1 VGGDGLG
8 SEQRDSEKGGVKIGC
23 FQAKTSPRPWLVD
36 SAAEQHVSPDI
47 DQFQELHSTSP
58 QILTG
63 ATGVDIVITQ
73 AGTVFLETDC
83 SGSPTII
90 VLREVLY
97 CPQVS
102 ASLIFR
108 KVLDNHGWTWRG
120 GGGFDYLYDD
130 TGSLGL
136 VAKLNNSQY
145 EVTALPVM
153 RTTERAEVATYIAHA
168 LLVTPPLSSHADTAP
183 GEEGIIPTSNL
194 WHRRFGHLHYADLR
208 KLSSGLVKGIPPIE
222 ARACPRDCRICIQ
235 AKGSRPPF
243 RASITQTTQPLAL
256 LHIDLCG
263 PMQTPTLGG
272 GRYFMGTTDDYTGF
286 AIVSILAGKSG
297 PEIYAHLTTIISKLE
312 NLTGFKVQ
320 ILRTDGG
327 GEFCNNAMSAYL
339 DEKGISHHTTTPYTP
354 QSNGVAERQNRTL
367 VSMTRAMLVDQIL
380 GDEYWGD
387 AIETAAYIRN
397 RSPTT
402 DRDRTLYEML
412 FGIVPDVSHLR
423 IFGSPCMYQV
433 PAEKRTKL
441 EDRYI
446 PGIMLGYASENFQP
460 GATLSKAY
468 KVQAADGH
476 IVVSRDVRFLE
487 RGRLSV
493 SSIPLPSAVP
503 EEEEESEAGLTEG
516 LPWWDDEEEHVPHY
530 VVQQTAGAWGVPSYG
545 ESSKVS
551 SSSDSAA
558 TGNEDEQEELVPEQ
572 EELVPEQE
580 ELVPEQEELVPEQ
593 EELWAEQEELEDEE
607 AFSTLLVNTPAQTPA
622 PAPRRTTRTSEPPRR
637 LGFKTAITPMIAILT
652 SAKNA
657 FAQPEAPLW
666 RQAMDDEMTSQHEKG
681 TWKLVELVP
690 GKRPLTPKWVFTVKR
705 DSAGAVQRFKARLVV
720 RGFMQIPG
728 VDFTEVYAPV
738 SKHTTLRALLAM
750 ICAED
755 MEAHHLDIKTAFL
768 NGDLD
773 EEIYMSQPPGF
784 EDGSPRVCK
793 LIKAVYGLRQAP
805 RQWHKKLKQLL
816 NALGFESCDYA
827 DASLFTYWD
836 ESTKCLVFILV
847 YVDDLLICSKTLE
860 AVTWCKSLIGKE
872 FEHTDLGPVS
882 CFIGFEIE
890 RDRKLKTV
898 KLNQRRLL
906 MDLLSAFSRY
916 VHGTKMVPMQA
927 DVNLEKDDEHPLNT
941 KVYHYGSLVGS
952 LLYLAVCSRP
962 DISHVVSVLSRFM
975 SCPAVKHWDAAVY
988 VLQYLAGT
996 VDLGIVYSES
1006 CTLEGYCDADFG
1018 RKPDFPRRSATGFVF
1033 LMNGGPVAWTS
1044 RRQPTVA
1051 SSTQE
1056 AEYMAAASAVKEA
1069 LWLRKLMIAFGRP
1082 VRCVEMYSDN
1092 QAAITLLQSS
1102 GDSARAKHID
1112 IAHHFAKERVLM
1124 GDVIF
1129 KYLSTTEMVADG
1141 LTKPL
1146 SRVPFD
1152 NFKDMLGLKI

>member
-1 VGGDGLG
+1 MSDAHPKLPMLTAKVPFVTWQPRILAALQSKGLDKFLLTPAITGLATSEGLSATSRGATAGGGTKPVRRTVSQGGASRTNPLFDDGFNASDSKAMGFIRTLKFEAKETVDTFLTRSYTLYSRLMTTSDAVTEHTLCQKILDALPLHWESFVFAVRFHQSDQQKYDVLADQMRQTESQMQSKAPFVKTNAFSATTAAKHRSPATTHGKSKFKPKFVQTTTEKQSG
-8 SEQRDSEKGGVKIGC
+8 SAPFFPGECRYCHVRGHKEMDCPQKASDDSWHTSDNLPGPISRRNAYMAVLADEKPAV
-23 FQAKTSPRPWLVD
+23 TSPPKPTVRFSAFATTCRPALSLFRTPVGPLK
-36 SAAEQHVSPDI
+36 SSLLPVRTFTKFS

-102 ASLIFR
+102 ASLISR

-153 RTTERAEVATYIAHA
+153 RTTERAEVAMYIAHA
-168 LLVTPPLSSHADTAP
+168 LLVTPPLSSHADTTP

-339 DEKGISHHTTTPYTP
+339 DAKGISHHTTTPYTP

-367 VSMTRAMLVDQIL
+367 VSMTRAMLVDQVL
-380 GDEYWGD
+380 
-387 AIETAAYIRN
+387 
-397 RSPTT
+397 
-402 DRDRTLYEML
+402 
-412 FGIVPDVSHLR
+412 
-423 IFGSPCMYQV
+423 
-433 PAEKRTKL
+433 
-441 EDRYI
+441 
-446 PGIMLGYASENFQP
+446 GIMLGYASENFQP

-551 SSSDSAA
+551 SSSESAA

-580 ELVPEQEELVPEQ
+580 ELVPEQEEL
-593 EELWAEQEELEDEE
+593 WAEHEELEDEE
-607 AFSTLLVNTPAQTPA
+607 AFSTPLANTPAPTPA

-637 LGFKTAITPMIAILT
+637 LGLKTAITPMIAILT

-657 FAQPEAPLW
+657 FAQPE
-666 RQAMDDEMTSQHEKG
+666 
-681 TWKLVELVP
+681 
-690 GKRPLTPKWVFTVKR
+690 
-705 DSAGAVQRFKARLVV
+705 
-720 RGFMQIPG
+720 
-728 VDFTEVYAPV
+728 
-738 SKHTTLRALLAM
+738 
-750 ICAED
+750 
-755 MEAHHLDIKTAFL
+755 
-768 NGDLD
+768 
-773 EEIYMSQPPGF
+773 
-784 EDGSPRVCK
+784 
-793 LIKAVYGLRQAP
+793 
-805 RQWHKKLKQLL
+805 
-816 NALGFESCDYA
+816 
-827 DASLFTYWD
+827 
-836 ESTKCLVFILV
+836 
-847 YVDDLLICSKTLE
+847 
-860 AVTWCKSLIGKE
+860 
-872 FEHTDLGPVS
+872 
-882 CFIGFEIE
+882 
-890 RDRKLKTV
+890 
-898 KLNQRRLL
+898 
-906 MDLLSAFSRY
+906 
-916 VHGTKMVPMQA
+916 
-927 DVNLEKDDEHPLNT
+927 
-941 KVYHYGSLVGS
+941 
-952 LLYLAVCSRP
+952 
-962 DISHVVSVLSRFM
+962 
-975 SCPAVKHWDAAVY
+975 
-988 VLQYLAGT
+988 
-996 VDLGIVYSES
+996 
-1006 CTLEGYCDADFG
+1006 
-1018 RKPDFPRRSATGFVF
+1018 
-1033 LMNGGPVAWTS
+1033 
-1044 RRQPTVA
+1044 
-1051 SSTQE
+1051 
-1056 AEYMAAASAVKEA
+1056 
-1069 LWLRKLMIAFGRP
+1069 
-1082 VRCVEMYSDN
+1082 
-1092 QAAITLLQSS
+1092 
-1102 GDSARAKHID
+1102 
-1112 IAHHFAKERVLM
+1112 
-1124 GDVIF
+1124 
-1129 KYLSTTEMVADG
+1129 
-1141 LTKPL
+1141 
-1146 SRVPFD
+1146 
-1152 NFKDMLGLKI
+1152 